1 MTDVNTPPADAAEEP
16 LGLREQKKRR
26 TRIAMHRA
34 ALELVLENGLSGVTA
49 EMIARRAG
57 VSTRT
62 FFNHWSTKEAAIL
75 GIRSGEAEQV
85 AESLRERLT
94 ETDPRRAL
102 RDVLREALAAN
113 PTDPQLRDL
122 KKQVMAE
129 APQLHSISTGNVI
142 SVQTELVEVL
152 AEALDG
158 EDAKE
163 RAGITVQI
171 GFALTR
177 SAFTV
182 SMARGI
188 DLETAFD
195 EVVALHDSGCAT
207 F

>member
-1 MTDVNTPPADAAEEP
+1 
-16 LGLREQKKRR
+16 
-26 TRIAMHRA
+26 MHRA

-129 APQLHSISTGNVI
+129 APQLHSISTG
-142 SVQTELVEVL
+142 
-152 AEALDG
+152 
-158 EDAKE
+158 
-163 RAGITVQI
+163 
-171 GFALTR
+171 
-177 SAFTV
+177 
-182 SMARGI
+182 
-188 DLETAFD
+188 
-195 EVVALHDSGCAT
+195 
-207 F
+207 